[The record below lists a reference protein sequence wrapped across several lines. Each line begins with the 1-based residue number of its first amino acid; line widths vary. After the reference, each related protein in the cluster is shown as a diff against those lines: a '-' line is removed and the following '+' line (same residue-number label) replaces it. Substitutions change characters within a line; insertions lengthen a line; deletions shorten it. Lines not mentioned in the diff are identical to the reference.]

1 MNNAITILNSKYT
14 VKGVIKNSEGKKEG
28 KKNSV
33 SCLHVIAYY
42 KKPKEE
48 GKEEQGEKKYAVI
61 NHDEGSCFL
70 GIGVTNET
78 GAFSLSFNSS
88 KFKSLF
94 RKKLD
99 LFLIIKDGGQEL
111 PIIANGKDIK
121 GNVFEIKDVTT
132 STGPI
137 EISVYLSDS
146 TLRKQIKEKAAGG
159 WVGGF
164 DKTNP
169 DFAYPKSYY
178 ISLGEKDTKKYK
190 YPNPEIYFKTI
201 ENPKGEEII
210 KALKPIYPN
219 PDFSSLGHL
228 KDNLRHIDLLTRQQK
243 VLWAEF
249 SWKSKPCGVDDAKIN
264 DKVLKEKNTGKVV
277 QNRCYKMFAPDIS
290 RLGYTDDGRIYSIIC
305 PQQGTYIP
313 LIGTMNLEV
322 TVTGNRGWVDENT
335 KELAAGM
342 GVEAKVW
349 FSQEAEASV
358 LLRPLVTAIEKDLL
372 GDEVSFFPSSKEKAI
387 RIRTFRPGFP
397 DQSTFPLKKGLCKT
411 FRIPDFAK
419 HEDISWTNGNL
430 EVQIG
435 SIIKTGCSKVDQ
447 FNQTIVDLLNVE
459 AGNMLKEDNVLT
471 WNVWFTAPEK
481 VNEQEWRY
489 HADKWRQSID
499 AQYDSPGGPGTIPR
513 YFDGTPLET
522 STLALVGKVLGIV
535 FYVIKFYIK
544 RAFLKVLKYTLLVQV
559 VIYSLPIVIFLIA
572 LYFKT
577 IMKFFGIQ

>member
-1 MNNAITILNSKYT
+1 MSNAITISGGKYT
-14 VKGVIKNSEGKKEG
+14 VTGLIKNSEENSEDKKKE

-48 GKEEQGEKKYAVI
+48 GEEEQGEKKYPVI
-61 NHDEGSCFL
+61 NHNEGACFL
-70 GIGVTNET
+70 GIGVTNTE
-78 GAFSLSFNSS
+78 GIFSFSFNSS
-88 KFKSLF
+88 KFKIPF
-94 RKKLD
+94 KKLN

-111 PIIANGKDIK
+111 PIIANGTAIE
-121 GNVFEIKDVTT
+121 GNVFEIKNVTR

-137 EISVYLSDS
+137 EISVCLSDS
-146 TLRKQIKEKAAGG
+146 TLRKQIKEKPAAD

-169 DFAYPKSYY
+169 DFAYPKSYE
-178 ISLGEKDTKKYK
+178 ISLGKAKSEEV
-190 YPNPEIYFKTI
+190 YPNPNVRAEGGIVVK
-201 ENPKGEEII
+201 N
-210 KALKPIYPN
+210 IYPN

-249 SWKSKPCGVDDAKIN
+249 SWKSKPCKEDDTKIKDIVLQN
-264 DKVLKEKNTGKVV
+264 KGSVKVA

-290 RLGYTDDGRIYSIIC
+290 RLGYTNDGRIYSIIC

-322 TVTGNRGWVDENT
+322 TVTGNRGWVDEGT
-335 KELAAGM
+335 KTLAAGM
-342 GVEAKVW
+342 GVEAKIW
-349 FSQEAEASV
+349 FSQEADASV
-358 LLRPLVTAIEKDLL
+358 LLRPLVSAIEEDLL
-372 GDEVSFFPSSKEKAI
+372 GDEYDFFPSSKEKAI

-397 DQSTFPLKKGLCKT
+397 DQSIFPLKKDLCKG
-411 FRIPDFAK
+411 FRIPEFAK

-435 SIIKTGCSKVDQ
+435 SVIKTGCSKVDK
-447 FNQTIVDLLNVE
+447 FNQTLVDLLNVN
-459 AGNMLKEDNVLT
+459 AGNMLKENNVLT

-481 VNEQEWRY
+481 VDPLEWKG

-499 AQYDSPGGPGTIPR
+499 ARHDSPGGPGTIPR
-513 YFDGTPLET
+513 YFDGTPLKT
-522 STLALVGKVLGIV
+522 SKVALIRKLLSII

-544 RAFLKVLKYTLLVQV
+544 KLMLFLMKCAMAVASIISFILLITF
-559 VIYSLPIVIFLIA
+559 VINKIKSNE
-572 LYFKT
+572 K
-577 IMKFFGIQ
+577 